1 MKFRVVGNSIALFF
15 KKELITIV
23 DIKTIKN
30 ALRIDHDYDD
40 ELLLDIYIPA
50 AEIDIQTSITSNNDD
65 SFFNDNKLYNLAV
78 IILTNHFYEYH
89 SIQTL
94 DNVKDVNHSLSTLLQ
109 KLDGDYRLWAM
120 NQQN

>member
-40 ELLLDIYIPA
+40 ELLSDIYIPA
-50 AEIDIQTSITSNNDD
+50 AEIDIQTSITSNSDD

>member
-1 MKFRVVGNSIALFF
+1 MVGNSITLFF

-40 ELLLDIYIPA
+40 ELLSDIYIPA

-65 SFFNDNKLYNLAV
+65 RFFNDNKLYNLAV

-109 KLDGDYRLWAM
+109 KLDGDYRIWAM

>member
-1 MKFRVVGNSIALFF
+1 MVGNSIALFF

>member
-1 MKFRVVGNSIALFF
+1 M
-15 KKELITIV
+15 ITIA

-40 ELLLDIYIPA
+40 ELLTDVYIPA
-50 AEIDIQTSITSNNDD
+50 AEMDIKTSITSNKDAV
-65 SFFNDNKLYNLAV
+65 FFYDNKLYDLAV

-94 DNVKDVNHSLSTLLQ
+94 DNVKDVSHSLSTLLQ
-109 KLDGDYRLWAM
+109 KLDGEYRIWAM